1 MSLSEVDF
9 LHYNSHIL
17 IPEIGDVGQEKFN
30 NATVMI
36 IGLGG
41 LGCPVAAYLAA
52 SGIGR
57 IGLCDFDSVEKTN
70 LQRQLLFSEND
81 INKPKVQVIK
91 KQIGKINKRIL
102 VDAHNKKFQDLMV
115 DADYDIFID
124 CTDNMDTKL
133 FINDFCYRAKKKL
146 ITGSATRLEGQI
158 IGFDFEKNSKCCLE
172 CIFDKSGAS
181 QFNCSDLGILV
192 SLLGM
197 MGCLQVTMTLNM
209 ILGNFKKHGI
219 ISRFDSFES
228 QWIELRPS
236 NRVNCR
242 ICDLLKQ
249 EGSKFVQHK

>member
-81 INKPKVQVIK
+81 IDKPKVEVIK

-133 FINDFCYRAKKKL
+133 FINDFC
-146 ITGSATRLEGQI
+146 
-158 IGFDFEKNSKCCLE
+158 
-172 CIFDKSGAS
+172 
-181 QFNCSDLGILV
+181 
-192 SLLGM
+192 
-197 MGCLQVTMTLNM
+197 
-209 ILGNFKKHGI
+209 
-219 ISRFDSFES
+219 
-228 QWIELRPS
+228 
-236 NRVNCR
+236 
-242 ICDLLKQ
+242 
-249 EGSKFVQHK
+249 